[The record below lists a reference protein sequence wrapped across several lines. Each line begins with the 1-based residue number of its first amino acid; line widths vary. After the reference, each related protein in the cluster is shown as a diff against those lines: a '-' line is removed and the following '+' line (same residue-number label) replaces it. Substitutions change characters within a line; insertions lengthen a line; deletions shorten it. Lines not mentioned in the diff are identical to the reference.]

1 MSKIN
6 KKRPIYVLDTNVLL
20 YNPRALY
27 AFPDADV
34 IIPDT
39 VLVELDK
46 IKTSRADR
54 ELRYRGREISRILFE
69 LSDNGKLT
77 DGIPFGKN
85 SVLQVVNYDPS
96 KGKHDHLSSKN
107 SDDRILSIVNQLN
120 AESNGRPVTIVTN
133 DLNMLLK
140 AQTYGVKVEHPGK
153 EFAYTGIKRVV
164 FAAQAKKKSVG
175 TMVAIAAVVLS
186 VYYVTQNPALLG
198 LQQTDAKIDGPPTLV
213 KEFNDYRN
221 QVKVLQTQKEAY
233 QAILKKK
240 PKDMQALVGI
250 GDVYFSLGRLAE
262 DPNNYQKAIDNYEK
276 ALSIDPEQKTVRTS
290 MAMAYYQ
297 LRIVDRTVSELN
309 KVIKQDDTFYQAY
322 FHLGTILYSD
332 KLDLPAAKSC
342 FEKVVENAPRES
354 GFAMQANTYIQQIDS
369 QLNTKTQSQNQQ

>member
-1 MSKIN
+1 MAKIN

-77 DGIPFGKN
+77 DGITFGKN
-85 SVLQVVNYDPS
+85 SLLKVVNYDPS

-107 SDDRILSIVNQLN
+107 SDDRILAIVNQLN

-153 EFAYTGIKRVV
+153 EFAYTGVRRIV

-186 VYYVTQNPALLG
+186 TYYVTQNPALLG
-198 LQQTDAKIDGPPTLV
+198 LQQTNAKIEGPPSLV
-213 KEFNDYRN
+213 KEFQDYQN
-221 QVKVLQTQKEAY
+221 QVKVLQTQKETY
-233 QAILKKK
+233 QAILKKR
-240 PKDMQALVGI
+240 PKDLQALIGI
-250 GDVYFSLGRLAE
+250 GDVFFNLGGLND
-262 DPNNYQKAIDNYEK
+262 DPNNFQKAIDNYET
-276 ALSIDPEQKTVRTS
+276 ALSVDPKQKTVRTN
-290 MAMAYYQ
+290 MAMAYYK
-297 LRIVDRTVSELN
+297 LDIRDRAVSELN
-309 KVIKQDDTFYQAY
+309 KVIEEDNAFYQAY
-322 FHLGTILYSD
+322 FRLGTIYSNEN
-332 KLDLPAAKSC
+332 DLPAARSC
-342 FEKVVENAPRES
+342 FEKVVEFAPKEGAFS
-354 GFAMQANTYIQQIDS
+354 MQANSYIQQIDA
-369 QLNTKTQSQNQQ
+369 QPKAKTQTQNQQ